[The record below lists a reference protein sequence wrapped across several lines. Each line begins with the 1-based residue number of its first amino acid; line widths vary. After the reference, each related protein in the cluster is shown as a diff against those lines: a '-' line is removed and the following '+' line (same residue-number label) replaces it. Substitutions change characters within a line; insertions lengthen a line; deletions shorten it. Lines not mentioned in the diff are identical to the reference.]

1 MHSVQIDYNLWLM
14 ISSVVLLV
22 WVYALW
28 LCKRWMLIFLFAVY
42 LVSLIFL
49 YSMPRDFFPTSII
62 QPGVAISIY
71 ISVRSV
77 DHMEIGLFPKTVA
90 PILMN

>member
-1 MHSVQIDYNLWLM
+1 MAHDKLSGSLSMGVCAVVMQALDAHIPICRLSRQSNLP
-14 ISSVVLLV
+14 IF
-22 WVYALW
+22 YAQ
-28 LCKRWMLIFLFAVY
+28 R
-42 LVSLIFL
+42 
-49 YSMPRDFFPTSII
+49 FFPTSII